1 MAEEVHYSREKE
13 VARLHNIRRA
23 IDKLAVDVKRGDTN
37 AMERSAHLASSAG
50 KISARI
56 GQYNDA
62 GDYYKY
68 GGNMLRLARG
78 AGAEGQ
84 EDFMEALYNKSDRMY
99 RINDKVRRGRR
110 KVLEEHAEEVPAG
123 KYEGAAAMTLI
134 VIMLVGAVALMSPI
148 ITGNVVSDISQ
159 RVLGVFGLC
168 LFALGLIAGYIYLS
182 KRNS

>member
-1 MAEEVHYSREKE
+1 MAKEVQYSKEKE
-13 VARLHNIRRA
+13 VARLHNIRSA
-23 IDKLAVDVKRGDTN
+23 IDKLAVDVKKGDTN

-99 RINDKVRRGRR
+99 RINDKVKRGRR
-110 KVLEEHAEEVPAG
+110 KVLEEHAEEVAAG
-123 KYEGAAAMTLI
+123 KYEGVAAMTLI
-134 VIMLVGAVALMSPI
+134 AAMLAGAVALMSPV
-148 ITGNVVSDISQ
+148 ITGNVAGDTAQKI
-159 RVLGVFGLC
+159 LGVSGLC